1 MIRPA
6 RHDDI
11 PRLVELG
18 TLLHDTS
25 SYARRSLNP
34 EKVTRFLA
42 QLIDGLGVVFV
53 AEVDGE
59 VVGGFAGAVT
69 EQWFSDDL
77 IAYDYSFF
85 IEPSKRQG
93 LIAIKLILAFQEWA
107 KAKGAKEIQMGITTG
122 VHVEGTTKL
131 YRRLGFEYNGPLF
144 RMEVNHGN

>member
-6 RHDDI
+6 THEDI

-25 SYARRSLNP
+25 SYAHTGFNAD
-34 EKVTRFLA
+34 KVARFLG
-42 QLIDGLGVVFV
+42 QLIDGLGVVFA
-53 AEVDGE
+53 AEVNGE

-77 IAYDYSFF
+77 LAYEYSIF

-93 LIAIKLILAFQEWA
+93 LIALKLVLAFQAWA
-107 KAKGAKEIQMGITTG
+107 KAKGAKEIHMGITTG
-122 VHVEGTTKL
+122 ISVEGTSRL
-131 YRRLGFEYNGPLF
+131 YRKLGFTYVGPLF
-144 RMEVNHGN
+144 KMEVDHGN